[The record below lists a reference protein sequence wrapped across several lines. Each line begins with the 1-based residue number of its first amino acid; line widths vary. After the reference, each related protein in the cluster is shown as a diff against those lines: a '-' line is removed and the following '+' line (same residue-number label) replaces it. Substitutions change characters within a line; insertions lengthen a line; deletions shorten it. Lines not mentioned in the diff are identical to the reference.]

1 MERPRQLWRPET
13 CTQGLWGH
21 VLPLGGKRKLR
32 VSKLISFLK
41 CWAALVVRLTD
52 SVQPCP
58 WKIFCFLCRQCHY
71 LGKCITLTNV
81 LVFQTQ
87 VPVSCGLFPFHL
99 LAASFREKG
108 GRGESLWRREG
119 EDRTRMSSS
128 VGKANV
134 EFVKGRSQNVS
145 VQLRAEDGITPPWNQ
160 VACLLAFYWFKQN
173 SPWRQL
179 GGVSVFPTSNPKP
192 SPMFLFVNSFYPR
205 SCSDWLPLSE

>member
-1 MERPRQLWRPET
+1 MERPRQFWRPET

-21 VLPLGGKRKLR
+21 VLPLRGKRKLR

-41 CWAALVVRLTD
+41 CWAALVVRLTVSNLVLD
-52 SVQPCP
+52 KFSAFYAVSVTTLANALP
-58 WKIFCFLCRQCHY
+58 WPMCWFFRLKCQFPVAYFLSTCWPLL
-71 LGKCITLTNV
+71 LGK
-81 LVFQTQ
+81 
-87 VPVSCGLFPFHL
+87 
-99 LAASFREKG
+99 KG
-108 GRGESLWRREG
+108 QGRRSPRRRE
-119 EDRTRMSSS
+119 DKKRMSNS

-134 EFVKGRSQNVS
+134 EFVKGHSQNVS

-160 VACLLAFYWFKQN
+160 VACLLEFYWFKQN

-179 GGVSVFPTSNPKP
+179 GGVSVCPMSNPKP